1 MYTRNQI
8 LQIQTADKKVTV
20 NKVNNKYELI
30 IVALRN
36 EKGSYNAT
44 PLLTAASNIVAL
56 RNEKGSYNA
65 WKRAIILQRIVALR
79 NEKGSY
85 NPGGGR

>member
-36 EKGSYNAT
+36 EKGSYN
-44 PLLTAASNIVAL
+44 
-56 RNEKGSYNA
+56 
-65 WKRAIILQRIVALR
+65 RARDGADER
-79 NEKGSY
+79 
-85 NPGGGR
+85 